1 MDSMTDRNQQKGYV
15 EPDKNSQ
22 WERTSHNQDEPLQTS
37 DNESVDTSGDSSEIE
52 DVQEDGTVAV
62 GSGLGIDE

>member
-1 MDSMTDRNQQKGYV
+1 MQDKKRKWYA
-15 EPDKNSQ
+15 EPERQDDQ
-22 WERTSHNQDEPLQTS
+22 WEQASNNS
-37 DNESVDTSGDSSEIE
+37 NESSQRASAEEVDISGDSSEIE

>member
-1 MDSMTDRNQQKGYV
+1 MTDKNRKTWYA
-15 EPDKNSQ
+15 EPERPDDQ
-22 WERTSHNQDEPLQTS
+22 WEHTANNNNQTTQRETT
-37 DNESVDTSGDSSEIE
+37 EEVDTSGDSSEIE

>member
-1 MDSMTDRNQQKGYV
+1 MTDKKQKWYA
-15 EPDKNSQ
+15 EPERKDDQ
-22 WERTSHNQDEPLQTS
+22 WERTSNNNQASQRETT
-37 DNESVDTSGDSSEIE
+37 EEVDTSGDSSEIE

>member
-1 MDSMTDRNQQKGYV
+1 MTDKNRKGYA
-15 EPDKNSQ
+15 EPSNQDLE
-22 WERTSHNQDEPLQTS
+22 WVRTSHNT
-37 DNESVDTSGDSSEIE
+37 NESHQDGNSATADTNGDSSEIE

>member
-1 MDSMTDRNQQKGYV
+1 MTDKNRKWFA
-15 EPDKNSQ
+15 EP
-22 WERTSHNQDEPLQTS
+22 ERPDDQIEQTS
-37 DNESVDTSGDSSEIE
+37 TSNDQSSQRSTTEAVDTSGDSSEIE

>member
-1 MDSMTDRNQQKGYV
+1 MTDKNRKWYA
-15 EPDKNSQ
+15 EPERQDDQ
-22 WERTSHNQDEPLQTS
+22 WEQTS
-37 DNESVDTSGDSSEIE
+37 NNNNQSSQRETTEAVDTSGDSSEIE

>member
-1 MDSMTDRNQQKGYV
+1 MTDKNRKWYA
-15 EPDKNSQ
+15 EPEKSDNQ
-22 WERTSHNQDEPLQTS
+22 WEQTS
-37 DNESVDTSGDSSEIE
+37 TNNQSSESSTTEAVDISGDSSEIE

>member
-1 MDSMTDRNQQKGYV
+1 MTDKNRKTWYA
-15 EPDKNSQ
+15 EP
-22 WERTSHNQDEPLQTS
+22 ERQDDQFEQASTSN
-37 DNESVDTSGDSSEIE
+37 NESAQRSTEEADLSGDSSEIE

>member
-1 MDSMTDRNQQKGYV
+1 MVDPKQQKGYA
-15 EPDKNSQ
+15 EPDQNNQ
-22 WERTSHNQDEPLQTS
+22 WQRTSNS
-37 DNESVDTSGDSSEIE
+37 NEDTLNRTPVEETDTSGDSSEIE

>member
-1 MDSMTDRNQQKGYV
+1 MQ
-15 EPDKNSQ
+15 DKNRKWYAEPERQDDQ
-22 WERTSHNQDEPLQTS
+22 WEQTS
-37 DNESVDTSGDSSEIE
+37 NNSNESSQRASAEEVDISGDSSEIE